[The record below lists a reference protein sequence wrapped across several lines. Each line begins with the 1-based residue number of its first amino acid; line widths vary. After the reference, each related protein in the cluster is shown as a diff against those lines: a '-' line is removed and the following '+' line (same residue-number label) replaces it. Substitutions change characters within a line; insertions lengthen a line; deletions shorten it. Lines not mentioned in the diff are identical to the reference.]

1 MGNEQLSKWQAAQLH
16 WLKRQ
21 VDNLR
26 EEEHRTDA
34 RPGIKRELWAAREE
48 LDDYVRQ
55 LKKSGVSIHNGGR

>member
-26 EEEHRTDA
+26 EEEHRSDA
-34 RPGIKRELWAAREE
+34 RPRIKQGPQGRSLMIT
-48 LDDYVRQ
+48 
-55 LKKSGVSIHNGGR
+55 SGNSRKLV